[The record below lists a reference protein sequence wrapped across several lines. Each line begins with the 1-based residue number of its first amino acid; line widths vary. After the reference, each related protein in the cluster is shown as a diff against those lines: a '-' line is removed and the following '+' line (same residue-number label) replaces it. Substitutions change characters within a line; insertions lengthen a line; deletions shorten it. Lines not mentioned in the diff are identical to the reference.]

1 MVSIGV
7 ILIMDSTIYKERN
20 DRPANEKD
28 SAYLATFSSSS
39 RRARCAA
46 RGLVVIVM
54 RIMKSPLR
62 SSWVY
67 PCSHVVI
74 MSWPCRQVFTTGMS
88 CGIQGIIAACESWS
102 WSSSW
107 FGMGSDRRTTH
118 DVGMHMCTSWHAHIK
133 SSS

>member
-46 RGLVVIVM
+46 RGLVVMVM
-54 RIMKSPLR
+54 RIK
-62 SSWVY
+62 
-67 PCSHVVI
+67 
-74 MSWPCRQVFTTGMS
+74 
-88 CGIQGIIAACESWS
+88 
-102 WSSSW
+102 
-107 FGMGSDRRTTH
+107 
-118 DVGMHMCTSWHAHIK
+118 
-133 SSS
+133 